1 MRNSKKKDIKKVKVY
16 SKKYSLNYNNFQ
28 VKLKRKKNTL
38 KIHITNTYTY
48 HKIHLIKK
56 HMKSIEVIFV
66 LKKLWVKMFFIF

>member
-38 KIHITNTYTY
+38 KIHIKYIYISQNTFD
-48 HKIHLIKK
+48 KK
-56 HMKSIEVIFV
+56 THEKY
-66 LKKLWVKMFFIF
+66 